1 MTTLPY
7 PHYRKDCVMCRERD
21 ADFHVLGAEWNQP
34 GKRPA
39 RVCRACMG
47 PFLVTVALHSRPGGV
62 GPGEPVTLRYEMLP
76 PREDAWDG
84 RP

>member
-1 MTTLPY
+1 
-7 PHYRKDCVMCRERD
+7 
-21 ADFHVLGAEWNQP
+21 
-34 GKRPA
+34 
-39 RVCRACMG
+39 MG